1 MNKLSKNP
9 VSVNF
14 KTPGTNQAILPV
26 KKQELVAYLYDV
38 MEIPPGQPLK
48 LTRRNFVGRFITSLR
63 KYSDVPVKSQVPDGW
78 IPLLIELPQTDN
90 YSTSERHFNYFSL
103 EHAEQ
108 INDYMQASFDLFFH
122 VYFFDLGSMRKIDCG
137 NEEEIELTK
146 LHLVDSFIS
155 GLNLIDLDGAN
166 EMVKKR
172 EYRRE
177 LENLNRKRI
186 SFLKKERRY
195 RIEIYEKRKKYI
207 QNITNQ

>member
-1 MNKLSKNP
+1 MKKPSEKPNQNQL
-9 VSVNF
+9 

-38 MEIPPGQPLK
+38 METQPGQPLK
-48 LTRRNFVGRFITSLR
+48 LTRRNFVGRFITSMR
-63 KYSDVPVKSQVPDGW
+63 KYSDVPVKTEIPEGWFSVLVEIPWSELSDPD
-78 IPLLIELPQTDN
+78 
-90 YSTSERHFNYFSL
+90 RHFNYFTL
-103 EHAEQ
+103 EHTEQ
-108 INDYMQASFDLFFH
+108 INDYLQASFDLFFH

-137 NEEEIELTK
+137 SDEEIELTK

-177 LENLNRKRI
+177 LEYLNRKRLT
-186 SFLKKERRY
+186 FLQKERRF
-195 RIEIYEKRKKYI
+195 RAEIYEKRKKYI
-207 QNITNQ
+207 QSVVNQ